1 MIGLDTNILIRY
13 AAQDDDKNGPLA
25 NAVMDSLTVDEPGW
39 IPLVA
44 IAEFAW
50 VMDRR
55 YRVQRSDVFSVLNAL
70 FSRAEIMF
78 ESAEVVHKAALL
90 FLHGKAEFSDYLV
103 ACSSQAAGCK
113 STLTF
118 DRKASK
124 SAGMTLVH

>member
-13 AAQDDDKNGPLA
+13 AAQDDDRNGPLA
-25 NAVMDSLTVDEPGW
+25 NAVMDSLTVEDPGW

-55 YRVQRSDVFSVLNAL
+55 YRVDRSDVFSILNQFFARPEIVLEN
-70 FSRAEIMF
+70 
-78 ESAEVVHKAALL
+78 AEVVQKAAYQ
-90 FLHGKAEFSDYLV
+90 FLHGRAEFSDYLV
-103 ACSSQAAGCK
+103 ACSSQAAGCT

-124 SAGMTLVH
+124 SAGMTLVQ

>member
-25 NAVMDSLTVDEPGW
+25 NAVMDSLTAEQPGW

-44 IAEFAW
+44 VAEFVW

-55 YRVQRSDVFSVLNAL
+55 YCVQRSDVFTILNQ
-70 FSRAEIMF
+70 FFDRAEIVF
-78 ESAEVVHKAALL
+78 ESADVVHKAAVQ
-90 FLHGKAEFSDYLV
+90 FLNGKAEFSDYLV

-113 STLTF
+113 TTLTF

-124 SAGMTLVH
+124 SAGMTLVQ